1 MPEKP
6 RPIAFVIDDEM
17 VIASTLAAILKTSG
31 FAAVAFSDPREA
43 LRAAESQPPLL
54 VISDVIMPEM
64 NGIELAVQF
73 KSKYPNCKI
82 LLFSGQAAT
91 VDLLESERTEGHDFV
106 LLEKPIHP
114 SDLLAAIKKL

>member
-1 MPEKP
+1 MPDRS
-6 RPIAFVIDDEM
+6 RPIAFIVDDEM
-17 VIASTLAAILKTSG
+17 VIASTLAAILKVSG
-31 FAAVAFSDPREA
+31 FASVAFSDPLEA
-43 LRAAESQPPLL
+43 LKAAESQAPSL

-91 VDLLESERTEGHDFV
+91 VDLLESARSEGYDFA